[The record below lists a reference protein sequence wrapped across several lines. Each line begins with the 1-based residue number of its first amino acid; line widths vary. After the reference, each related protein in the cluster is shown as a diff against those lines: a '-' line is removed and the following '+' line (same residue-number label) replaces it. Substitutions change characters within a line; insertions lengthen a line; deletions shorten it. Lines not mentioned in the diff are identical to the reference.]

1 MRAERR
7 AKGDLLPKIVSR
19 APFDV
24 RGLFR
29 ATTYY
34 HCFVLLYTDKTPD
47 THLVTVL

>member
-7 AKGDLLPKIVSR
+7 AKGDLPPQI

-24 RGLFR
+24 RRLFR

-34 HCFVLLYTDKTPD
+34 HCIVLLYTDKTPD